1 MRAYFYKLIA
11 VLFLAI
17 SLQSCSVETET
28 YVIETPALELTA
40 AGPLFEGSNTATAT
54 WEFELANLFP
64 DLEGGI
70 QLHEAKV
77 TAVKITPIGEE
88 VFPKVDKMVMEIK
101 SKYISMTRIGLLES
115 NIKAGRTYNLNIADK
130 QKDIVTALQDERITF
145 IGDFDMLDE
154 EYYED
159 VSFQLSVSF
168 EVQIAK

>member
-1 MRAYFYKLIA
+1 MRAYIFKTVAI
-11 VLFLAI
+11 FTLAI
-17 SLQSCSVETET
+17 SLLSCSVETET
-28 YVIETPALELTA
+28 YVIETPVIELKA
-40 AGPLFEGSNTATAT
+40 VGPLFEGSNTATAT
-54 WEFELANLFP
+54 WEFQLADLFP
-64 DLEGGI
+64 ELEGDI

-88 VFPKVDKMVMEIK
+88 DFPRVDKMVMEIK

-145 IGDFDMLDE
+145 IGDFDMLEE

-168 EVQIAK
+168 EVQVKK

>member
-28 YVIETPALELTA
+28 YVVETPALKLTA
-40 AGPLFEGSNTATAT
+40 AGPLFEGSNTATTT
-54 WEFELANLFP
+54 WEFQLADLFP
-64 DLEGGI
+64 ELEGDI

-88 VFPKVDKMVMEIK
+88 DFPKVDKMVMEIK

-115 NIKAGRTYNLNIADK
+115 NIKSGRTYNLLIADK
-130 QKDIVTALQDERITF
+130 QKDIATALQDERITF

-159 VSFQLSVSF
+159 VSFNIHITFEIQL
-168 EVQIAK
+168 KK